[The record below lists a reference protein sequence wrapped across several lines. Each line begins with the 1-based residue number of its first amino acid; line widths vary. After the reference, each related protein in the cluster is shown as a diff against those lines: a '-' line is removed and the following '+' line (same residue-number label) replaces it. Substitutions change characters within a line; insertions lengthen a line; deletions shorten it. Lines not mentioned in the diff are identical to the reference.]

1 MPVFRLH
8 QKRCFAIVVGVI
20 LQLVAAG
27 SHADEFSIGVVP
39 QFTAEKIQETWVP
52 ILNELQRQTGHSFSL
67 RGSQSTQAFQQEY
80 LAGQFD
86 FAYMDPYHYL
96 RAAKSQG
103 YIPLVRDTEK
113 QLKGILVVR
122 KDSPITDV
130 TQLNGKKIAFPSP
143 NAFGASL
150 MIRAS
155 LTREFKISY
164 RPEYV
169 KSHDSVYLNVVT
181 GRTVAGGG
189 VMQTLAR
196 QPAEIKE
203 LMRVIY
209 TTTGVPPHPILV
221 HPRVAKEVRE
231 AVQQTLLAM
240 GRNEAGRAALT
251 RVPISRIGVAS
262 AEDYKIIS
270 KQNLSAFY
278 VAE

>member
-1 MPVFRLH
+1 MPLFHSCHKRVYVAMVGLILH
-8 QKRCFAIVVGVI
+8 CIAVPG
-20 LQLVAAG
+20 LAE
-27 SHADEFSIGVVP
+27 EFTIGVVP

-52 ILNELQRQTGHSFSL
+52 ILNDLQRQTGHNFLL

-103 YIPLVRDTEK
+103 YMPLVRDTAK
-113 QLKGILVVR
+113 QLQGILVVR
-122 KDSPITDV
+122 KDSAV
-130 TQLNGKKIAFPSP
+130 TGVKQLEGKKIAFPSP

-155 LTREFKISY
+155 LSREFKIKFV
-164 RPEYV
+164 PEYV

-189 VMQTLAR
+189 VMQTLEK
-196 QPAEIKE
+196 QSAEVQE
-203 LMRVIY
+203 QLRVIY
-209 TTTGVPPHPILV
+209 TTAGVPPHPILV

-231 AVQQTLLAM
+231 AVQQALLAM
-240 GRNEAGRAALT
+240 GRSVAGQSMLQQ
-251 RVPISRIGVAS
+251 VPITRIGVAR
-262 AEDYKIIS
+262 AEDYKIVT
-270 KQNLSAFY
+270 KQKLDAFY